1 MTHSASNRT
10 SDTVFYSSTD
20 SYIRKNN
27 KASFR
32 TSLDVYSKAETNALI
47 PSVPSVGNGTI
58 TITTS
63 GSASGGGNF
72 TVNQS
77 GPTTINISATDT
89 NTTYSAGS
97 GLSLSG
103 TTFSHSDTS
112 SVSNV
117 NNSGNTF
124 IQDITFDTYG
134 HVQSVTSATATG
146 GSTPSLASVLAV
158 GNTTSGSGAINF
170 RSSDSRIF
178 SSANSYLNLESAGAI
193 VLDTGDNATI
203 LSGGDITFTPSDKVN
218 IGGNPFLNSFTL
230 SGTSVPYHNVTGN
243 LSHPASGLQDTT
255 LSNSGQGASNL
266 GTLGVDQGG
275 RIVRGEQE
283 ETFRFSR
290 TQLLTSFGGGHILI
304 TAPGGG
310 KTIVVMDTI
319 FMVEFTAANQTCT
332 STGNQ
337 LIDIRMPSGISGDTG
352 ILSTLPASQV
362 ARATQ
367 VTLSGTSPYYT
378 WIYRDVPTGSSSNA
392 MNRIYRENAAITV
405 HRGSSN
411 INIGTGI
418 TAVYVKVKYKVYD
431 STTF

>member
-1 MTHSASNRT
+1 
-10 SDTVFYSSTD
+10 
-20 SYIRKNN
+20 
-27 KASFR
+27 
-32 TSLDVYSKAETNALI
+32 
-47 PSVPSVGNGTI
+47 
-58 TITTS
+58 
-63 GSASGGGNF
+63 
-72 TVNQS
+72 
-77 GPTTINISATDT
+77 TINISATDT